1 MFVYNVHETEGVV
14 KWKWKTHFISSDF
27 CRRKIVYLYIFP
39 YCFPYRHELSSKA
52 VHVLSGLTRLQS
64 CSTQFRFIPSHHPV
78 TNFPNQFCCGRKKAN
93 PGNIIIQYN
102 LIFFSF
108 NIERNKILSPPPQRE
123 LFSTW
128 KPRKPQATTSNTK
141 LSCMF
146 YFSIPFCL
154 TTTSLK
160 VEVKARQGKEE
171 DKKKVNYV
179 RIKLKKKVERK
190 ESVEEFHLKRKRRAL
205 GKGMKPNRH

>member
-1 MFVYNVHETEGVV
+1 
-14 KWKWKTHFISSDF
+14 
-27 CRRKIVYLYIFP
+27 
-39 YCFPYRHELSSKA
+39 
-52 VHVLSGLTRLQS
+52 
-64 CSTQFRFIPSHHPV
+64 
-78 TNFPNQFCCGRKKAN
+78 
-93 PGNIIIQYN
+93 
-102 LIFFSF
+102 
-108 NIERNKILSPPPQRE
+108 
-123 LFSTW
+123 
-128 KPRKPQATTSNTK
+128 
-141 LSCMF
+141 MF